1 MTGNMGRCKF
11 LVEEFGFYS
20 VLLLVQFQILLMRT
34 PTELLRGQGTRLELE
49 FRTSE
54 LQLSSMHLLRTH
66 THTDEQRSWGG
77 GCFLK
82 TAFTHLYWL

>member
-1 MTGNMGRCKF
+1 MTGKMGTCKF

-34 PTELLRGQGTRLELE
+34 PTALLRVQGTGPELE

-54 LQLSSMHLLRTH
+54 LQLSSLHLLKTH
-66 THTDEQRSWGG
+66 THMDEQRS
-77 GCFLK
+77 
-82 TAFTHLYWL
+82 

>member
-1 MTGNMGRCKF
+1 MTGKMGTCKF

-34 PTELLRGQGTRLELE
+34 PTALLRVQGTGPELE

-54 LQLSSMHLLRTH
+54 LQLSSLHLLKNH
-66 THTDEQRSWGG
+66 THMDEQRS
-77 GCFLK
+77 
-82 TAFTHLYWL
+82 